1 MHLEYITIKKKYIHI
16 YIRLYAHIITQLQT
30 LTNI

>member
-1 MHLEYITIKKKYIHI
+1 MHLEYITIKKIYM